1 MTRASRFG
9 PLLLLA
15 LPLGGIAPV
24 CWAQQAAETP
34 VSAAAAP
41 APAPGYQRPTGPI
54 DIEAQSA
61 DILRDGRAIYRGD
74 VKVSARDFNL
84 SGDELELRQLDNRQ
98 FVIVITG
105 APAHFAHNGG
115 VGKEAPPV
123 DANARRIEYDSRNG
137 VLQLTGEVRLLRGR
151 DRLTTDTLRYDL
163 NERRIQAS
171 GGTSG
176 QVRITLDPAAL
187 EQDTKDKQP

>member
-9 PLLLLA
+9 PWLLLA

-24 CWAQQAAETP
+24 WAQQAAETP
-34 VSAAAAP
+34 ASAAAAP
-41 APAPGYQRPTGPI
+41 APGYRRPTGPI

-61 DILRDGRAIYRGD
+61 DILRDGRAIYRGQ
-74 VKVSARDFNL
+74 VKVSAQDFDL
-84 SGDELELRQLDNRQ
+84 SGDELEMRQLDDRQ
-98 FVIVITG
+98 FVIVVTG
-105 APAHFAHNGG
+105 APAHFAHHGG

-123 DANARRIEYDSRNG
+123 DANAQRIEYDSRNG
-137 VLQLTGEVRLLRGR
+137 VLQLTGQVQLLRGR
-151 DRLTTDTLRYDL
+151 DRLSTDTLRYDL
-163 NERRIQAS
+163 KERRIQAS
-171 GGTSG
+171 GGSGG